1 MSKTVRMER
10 FAGAFLALLLVGAA
24 VAACQSKGRPQ
35 AEQQAGQESQQKA
48 GQQAEQGAEQK
59 AEHDHAAEED
69 HGQVEVR
76 AGKGPM
82 DEKLGQK
89 LTGAEKVSVAQ
100 LQQDPEAWAGKTV
113 RLEGEVTDMCV
124 HRRGWF
130 GIAGAD
136 GKKVVRVLTSR
147 AGFRVPVGA
156 VGCTAK
162 AEGRVKVIT
171 LDPKELAHYRK
182 VHKFVSDEEIAGGES
197 VRQPVVLASG
207 AEFWRE

>member
-1 MSKTVRMER
+1 MER
-10 FAGAFLALLLVGAA
+10 IAGAFLALLLAGAA
-24 VAACQSKGRPQ
+24 VAACQSKGQPPAEPEADQKTAAEDENKNESGQ
-35 AEQQAGQESQQKA
+35 AEPGAAAGS
-48 GQQAEQGAEQK
+48 
-59 AEHDHAAEED
+59 DHAAEQD
-69 HGQVEVR
+69 HGEVEVR

-82 DEKLGQK
+82 DEKLGQE
-89 LTGAEKVSVAQ
+89 LTGAKKVSVAQ

-162 AEGRVKVIT
+162 AEGRVKVVT

-182 VHKFVSDEEIAGGES
+182 VHKFVSDEEIASGES
-197 VRQPVVLASG
+197 VRQPVVLATG
-207 AEFWRE
+207 AEFRRQ